1 MSGPLETSY
10 FRAIQ
15 ESAVRTILGM
25 DRHLPLT
32 PEEMAASLRT
42 TFFPVAS
49 QTERVRAFAAR
60 LEQALREAG
69 ATIVQYQDALEDP
82 GKGKVR
88 ERYVIIAPGEMETGN
103 LPVDHVTNLRTAT
116 IVGIEDGPCPADTA
130 AGLQDKL
137 NSVVRKLAWNIVQVM
152 LFVSDD
158 SWTVATMNG
167 AIVKF
172 SYDDPFDKI
181 VRQVLIPKLAAPVV
195 PPHASDFEVRSGELD
210 LHRNG
215 FVRFARD
222 FSESGRTWADTGLM
236 LFHTSLESLEFR
248 SRYYQRIAAAYLDHR
263 SGMSYGFLARQLPV
277 PVEPAT
283 PVSVPVEDES
293 EGQSVI
299 VTIAGLSYRV
309 RVPDVWV
316 LTTRSGCDKSNVDV
330 ERDIVL
336 MGLVNGSVVF
346 ETPRGTDMRVD
357 CRPSYDTLTI
367 MAHAAG
373 NAIVAC
379 LLARMQPGAP
389 FVSMMREGGAALAH
403 WHGLINPAIL
413 PPGYFVHGATNPP
426 VSCSTFQS
434 AVYALTGKLGAL
446 EQSIRDD
453 VPFLGDV
460 HVEPFHGTNITGE
473 SLVSLAGWIHRNLAT
488 HGITQFT
495 VQTPGHEIVE
505 ADNPDHWTRG
515 GT

>member
-1 MSGPLETSY
+1 MSGLSETMY
-10 FRAIQ
+10 FRTIQ
-15 ESAVRTILGM
+15 ESAVWKILGM

-32 PEEMAASLRT
+32 PGEMAASLRI

-49 QTERVRAFAAR
+49 RTERVRAFAAR
-60 LEQALREAG
+60 LEQALRDAG
-69 ATIVQYQDALEDP
+69 VAIVPYQDALEDST
-82 GKGKVR
+82 KGKVR
-88 ERYVIIAPGEMETGN
+88 ERYVIIAPGEMETGD

-116 IVGIEDGPCPADTA
+116 IVGIEDGPCPAEA
-130 AGLQDKL
+130 VSSLQDKL

-167 AIVKF
+167 AIVRF
-172 SYDDPFDKI
+172 SYDDPFDRI
-181 VRQVLIPKLAAPVV
+181 VRHVVIPKLAAPVV

-222 FSESGRTWADTGLM
+222 FSESGQTWADTGLM
-236 LFHTSLESLEFR
+236 LFHTSLASLEFR
-248 SRYYQRIAAAYLDHR
+248 NRYYQRIAAAYLDHR

-277 PVEPAT
+277 QVEPAAPLNGPRVGGGNGEDAT
-283 PVSVPVEDES
+283 SVGAV
-293 EGQSVI
+293 V
-299 VTIAGLSYRV
+299 VTIAGRSYLV
-309 RVPDVWV
+309 RVPEVWV

-330 ERDIVL
+330 DRDIVL

-346 ETPRGTDMRVD
+346 ETPQGTDMRVD

-379 LLARMQPGAP
+379 LLARIQPDAP
-389 FVSMMREGGAALAH
+389 FVAMMREGGAALAH

-413 PPGYFVHGATNPP
+413 PPGYFVHGAANPP

-446 EQSIRDD
+446 EQSILEG
-453 VPFLGDV
+453 VAFLGDV

-473 SLVSLAGWIHRNLAT
+473 SLVALARWIHRNLAT

-495 VQTPGHEIVE
+495 VQTPGHEYAE
-505 ADNPDHWTRG
+505 AGDQTR
-515 GT
+515 

>member
-1 MSGPLETSY
+1 MSGPLETPY

-15 ESAVRTILGM
+15 ESAVWRILGM
-25 DRHLPLT
+25 ERHLPLT
-32 PEEMAASLRT
+32 PEEMAASLRV
-42 TFFPVAS
+42 TFFPVPSA
-49 QTERVRAFAAR
+49 TERVRAFAAR
-60 LEQALREAG
+60 LRDALRDAG
-69 ATIVQYQDALEDP
+69 VTIVEYQEALTDP
-82 GKGKVR
+82 VRGKVR
-88 ERYVIIAPGEMETGN
+88 ERYVVIAPGDMETGD

-116 IVGIEDGPCPADTA
+116 IVGIEDGPCPADTVP
-130 AGLQDKL
+130 GLQEKL

-172 SYDDPFDKI
+172 SYDDPFERI

-195 PPHASDFEVRSGELD
+195 PPHASDFEVRDGELD

-222 FSESGRTWADTGLM
+222 FSESGRTWAETGLM
-236 LFHTSLESLEFR
+236 LFHTSLDSLEFR

-277 PVEPAT
+277 QIEPAALLDGPGT
-283 PVSVPVEDES
+283 GADGAPGGS
-293 EGQSVI
+293 EV
-299 VTIAGLSYRV
+299 VTIAGQSYLV
-309 RVPDVWV
+309 RVPEVWV

-330 ERDIVL
+330 DRDIVL

-367 MAHAAG
+367 MAHAVG

-379 LLARMQPGAP
+379 VLARVRPDAP
-389 FVSMMREGGAALAH
+389 FVAMMREGGAALAH

-413 PPGYFVHGATNPP
+413 PRGYFVHGTSNPP

-446 EQSIRDD
+446 EQSLREG

-460 HVEPFHGTNITGE
+460 HVEPFHGTNITGA
-473 SLVSLAGWIHRNLAT
+473 SLVSLAGWIRSNLAT

-495 VQTPGHEIVE
+495 VQTPGHESVE
-505 ADNPDHWTRG
+505 AGTTDH
-515 GT
+515 